1 MINKVGFARD
11 MINLSSKKGERDG
24 ILWGVCGDFT
34 VGMTWG
40 GTKNAL
46 VSNDCGQW
54 GYDWDI
60 TNGYRYLG
68 YVETNTI

>member
-1 MINKVGFARD
+1 MGSLWRFYSGND
-11 MINLSSKKGERDG
+11 M
-24 ILWGVCGDFT
+24 
-34 VGMTWG
+34 G